1 MGRCNPSLGTYIR
14 AVVVGPSPWT
24 SSPGGSMRSRFMI
37 LLAIAF
43 VGGVA
48 GAQAPAN
55 SNTAST
61 PGRTEIRL
69 TYLGNLCLEI
79 TDPKTYVLLHSTT
92 LFVRWKR
99 R

>member
-1 MGRCNPSLGTYIR
+1 
-14 AVVVGPSPWT
+14 
-24 SSPGGSMRSRFMI
+24 MRSRFMI

-43 VGGVA
+43 VGRVA

-69 TYLGNLCLEI
+69 TYLGERGLGDN
-79 TDPKTYVLLHSTT
+79 
-92 LFVRWKR
+92 RWKNVR
-99 R
+99 PDRSVHHPVSK